1 MNGLGSLYE
10 NGRGVKQDYALAR
23 WWHERATALGNTSAM
38 YNFGRLYDIGHGVS
52 RDYH

>member
-23 WWHERATALGNTSAM
+23 WWTWNFTAP
-38 YNFGRLYDIGHGVS
+38 GRGDTPKDAIEAQIAEPDLALNG
-52 RDYH
+52 